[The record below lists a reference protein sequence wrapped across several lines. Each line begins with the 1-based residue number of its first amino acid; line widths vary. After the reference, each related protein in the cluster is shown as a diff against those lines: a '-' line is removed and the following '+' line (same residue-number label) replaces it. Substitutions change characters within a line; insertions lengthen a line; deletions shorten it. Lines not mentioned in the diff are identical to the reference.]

1 MISNLEKKNR
11 KRLKRKRSIRKRVTG
26 TPERPR
32 LSVYRS
38 LHHTY
43 AQVIDDSTGKTL
55 VAASTL
61 DKDLKEKV
69 KGLKK
74 AQAAEKVGELLAERC
89 VKKSIA
95 NVVFDRN
102 GYAYK
107 GRVAQVATAARKKGL
122 SF

>member
-1 MISNLEKKNR
+1 MILNLEKTAR
-11 KRLKRKRSIRKRVTG
+11 KRLKRRKSIRKRVVG

-32 LSVYRS
+32 LTVYRS

-43 AQVIDDSTGKTL
+43 AQIIDDSSGQTL
-55 VAASTL
+55 VTASTV
-61 DKDLKEKV
+61 DKELREQV

-89 VKKSIA
+89 AGKQITQ
-95 NVVFDRN
+95 VVFDRN
-102 GYAYK
+102 GYAFK